1 MATEVEAAAGIPVGA
16 GAGPGVGAGAS
27 AAGANS
33 AAARAT
39 KNPNKVRKRAP
50 KACLSCRARKVRCD
64 VSQRG
69 RPCMNC
75 YLDSETCVVTGR
87 ASRLRKSQRPPV
99 AAPAG
104 GSAPAGDAGATTG
117 APSTAP
123 APSASA
129 TSGQSSFLPQAD
141 GHNHSHNHNHNHSHG
156 HDHSHDHDASAHGHS
171 HASAPQAA
179 ANNGG
184 SSQGPQAQ
192 AQQQQ
197 HSHHNHGHSHS
208 HSHSHSHTQ
217 AHQHGS
223 PQSDTSRH
231 RTVSIKGS
239 PSATRESEPPQPQQ
253 QQQQQQ
259 HASHSSPMAPPEVET
274 QQQHRH
280 NHNHNHSHSHHNNQN
295 QNNSHNQQTRFNS
308 FNDDHNH
315 HGSFNR
321 NNDFMGAGAGA
332 GAGGGLGGLGGMGGG
347 SAPWAAEQGLNISA
361 DITYSY
367 YPFLAISNLSG
378 ILPQDVNYL
387 ELQGCLRVPTRSILD
402 EFVQQYFLHV
412 HPLLPLFNEGD
423 FWELYCQQPGGGG
436 GGPSGEG
443 RMSLLVFQALLFATC
458 NFVSRNSIRALGFS
472 TIRLARAALYRRA
485 KLLYDFET
493 ESSPAAIAQAALLL
507 SFWSPS
513 TNSGTKNPNTA
524 WLCTAIQQAKL
535 AEANHY
541 AQLLPFEARRANT
554 LKRLWWCCII
564 RDRVMGLGVRRS
576 IQITRAHFDLEANP
590 PLTRADLADEI
601 ERSRVYNPG
610 TKSCLIE
617 ILVHMVELCVVL
629 TDILTLVFPADDT
642 PGWGRQIADGD
653 AGRVRQCKIEL
664 RRWYKDVA
672 LKFPMFGGGSG
683 SSSGGSP
690 GSTTGNPGSG
700 NGGGGTGA
708 GTGVS
713 RMANG
718 GREFYHDS
726 VILYTNLMY
735 MYYHSSRV
743 ALCHHEVLHIAVN
756 NTAPGFANNGSK
768 AVPIIYEN
776 RYELQDAA
784 SGVTECL
791 KELIQLRLA
800 RWLPISA
807 VACTAL
813 PLFLH
818 ILDVKLSTSAAN
830 NANNNNA
837 SANTPNDVNGGHPD
851 HSTSASS
858 ALKQHR
864 LNILIEAMKTYQP
877 QYDGVDWVSETIRH
891 IVNLANLDGNGSGN
905 GNGNG
910 NGGNGGNNAGISD
923 WTDIL
928 ASNPSLYLRLA
939 LTMDLALSKN
949 RMPEERDF
957 PVGLRGLFTSGFSS
971 VRNLRLDYNKD
982 GNQGNNGNN
991 GGNSGNDASNGHGSM
1006 NNNSS
1011 NDHSSH
1017 NSNNN
1022 SGSGNNNR
1030 NSGNHQYASN
1040 NNSNNNSM
1048 TNAAAMSNNNGMAI
1062 DANNNMNMHVDA
1074 PQQQQQQHAMP
1085 SAPTPNLVNMM
1096 DDPASVAAAMGGLA
1110 ANGGLIGGIAGPGG
1124 LGMPGVPGGAD
1135 FAGGDYSAAF
1145 MLAPHHLAMSMGM
1158 AMGMDMDMD
1167 LTDMDMDMA
1176 FPTTAGGL
1184 GASTGLTPGIV
1195 TQLPSSDEE
1204 TSPAS
1209 IMSGGT
1215 TNSEAGHSPAATHHH
1230 MQAQQAQRNY
1240 MVNGDHPNGAMLD
1253 AYTFNNGNGID
1264 GAGAGGS
1271 PGTTATDVDDRHDAA
1286 RRLHPSGGSSNN
1298 IKRDKGA
1305 PAEGDEWIEPSWDD
1319 EVPELR
1325 EGDRDTARALLE
1337 AIGESA

>member
-1 MATEVEAAAGIPVGA
+1 MAAEVEAAGA
-16 GAGPGVGAGAS
+16 GAGVAFSAS
-27 AAGANS
+27 AAAG
-33 AAARAT
+33 AART

-87 ASRLRKSQRPPV
+87 ASRLRKSQRP
-99 AAPAG
+99 AAPA
-104 GSAPAGDAGATTG
+104 DASSTEAASTTAAAAAAAAQPQFSQPEG
-117 APSTAP
+117 HSRDDAQTHTAP
-123 APSASA
+123 NAS
-129 TSGQSSFLPQAD
+129 QRQQAQA
-141 GHNHSHNHNHNHSHG
+141 HQHAHNHN
-156 HDHSHDHDASAHGHS
+156 
-171 HASAPQAA
+171 
-179 ANNGG
+179 
-184 SSQGPQAQ
+184 
-192 AQQQQ
+192 
-197 HSHHNHGHSHS
+197 HSHS
-208 HSHSHSHTQ
+208 HSHSHSH

-223 PQSDTSRH
+223 PVSDTASRH
-231 RTVSIKGS
+231 RTASIKGS
-239 PSATRESEPPQPQQ
+239 PSAARESEPPQQPQQ
-253 QQQQQQ
+253 QQPQQQ
-259 HASHSSPMAPPEVET
+259 HSSPMAAPEMDNHS
-274 QQQHRH
+274 QQNHHNHNPNHNHSHQHSHHNNNHH
-280 NHNHNHSHSHHNNQN
+280 NHNHNNNHSQFNNN
-295 QNNSHNQQTRFNS
+295 ANSNRFNS
-308 FNDDHNH
+308 FHDDHHQQQN
-315 HGSFNR
+315 SFNR
-321 NNDFMGAGAGA
+321 NGDFMGSSAGASA
-332 GAGGGLGGLGGMGGG
+332 GMGGN
-347 SAPWAAEQGLNISA
+347 APWAAEQGLNISA

-423 FWELYCQQPGGGG
+423 FWELYCQQGPGGAS
-436 GGPSGEG
+436 SGK
-443 RMSLLVFQALLFATC
+443 MSLLVFQALLFATC
-458 NFVSRNSIRALGFS
+458 NFVSRNSIRALGFP

-590 PLTRADLADEI
+590 PLTRADLEDEI

-642 PGWGRQIADGD
+642 PGWGRQMADSD
-653 AGRVRQCKIEL
+653 AGRIRQCKIEL

-672 LKFPMFGGGSG
+672 LKFPMFGGGSSG
-683 SSSGGSP
+683 SNSGSP
-690 GSTTGNPGSG
+690 GSNS
-700 NGGGGTGA
+700 GGGGG
-708 GTGVS
+708 GVN

-743 ALCHHEVLHIAVN
+743 ALCHHEVLHIAVAN
-756 NTAPGFANNGSK
+756 AAPGFANSGNNNK
-768 AVPIIYEN
+768 AVPVIYEN

-818 ILDVKLSTSAAN
+818 ILDVKLSTSATNAASTQN
-830 NANNNNA
+830 NANTPSDVPDNNA
-837 SANTPNDVNGGHPD
+837 
-851 HSTSASS
+851 STSASS

-891 IVNLANLDGNGSGN
+891 IVNLANLDEPTGGANNNNNASGN
-905 GNGNG
+905 G
-910 NGGNGGNNAGISD
+910 ITD

-928 ASNPSLYLRLA
+928 ASNPSWYLRLA

-957 PVGLRGLFTSGFSS
+957 PVGLRGLFTGGFSS
-971 VRNLRLDYNKD
+971 LRNLRLGYNKD
-982 GNQGNNGNN
+982 GSRVNGKSSNNN
-991 GGNSGNDASNGHGSM
+991 GGNGGDAAGGNGNMNGNVNNDHNGHG
-1006 NNNSS
+1006 N
-1011 NDHSSH
+1011 
-1017 NSNNN
+1017 
-1022 SGSGNNNR
+1022 
-1030 NSGNHQYASN
+1030 N
-1040 NNSNNNSM
+1040 NNSNAGNSSSRNNTQYAPNN
-1048 TNAAAMSNNNGMAI
+1048 TNMANMATQATILPNNKSSSSSNNN
-1062 DANNNMNMHVDA
+1062 NNMPLDNSNINMHVDV
-1074 PQQQQQQHAMP
+1074 PQQSSGLP
-1085 SAPTPNLVNMM
+1085 SATPNIVNMM

-1110 ANGGLIGGIAGPGG
+1110 ANAGLMGSLPLPGSSGPGG
-1124 LGMPGVPGGAD
+1124 LPGPVD

-1167 LTDMDMDMA
+1167 LTDMDMDMT
-1176 FPTTAGGL
+1176 FPAGTT
-1184 GASTGLTPGIV
+1184 TGLTPGIV

-1209 IMSGGT
+1209 IMSGT
-1215 TNSEAGHSPAATHHH
+1215 ASSEAATSP
-1230 MQAQQAQRNY
+1230 QAQAQAHRTFMQHS
-1240 MVNGDHPNGAMLD
+1240 HPNGAMLD
-1253 AYTFNNGNGID
+1253 AYTFNGDAAAVNG
-1264 GAGAGGS
+1264 GANSGS
-1271 PGTTATDVDDRHDAA
+1271 PGTTATDVDDRHDHS
-1286 RRLHPSGGSSNN
+1286 HPAKHTYN
-1298 IKRDKGA
+1298 IKHDKGA
-1305 PAEGDEWIEPSWDD
+1305 TTEGDEWIEPSWDD
-1319 EVPELR
+1319 EVPEMR

-1337 AIGESA
+1337 AIGEGA